1 MAEPTDGCS
10 ATCAILGYS
19 GTTSF
24 DFARSFIYARLAEVV
39 ADCPTLHWKSP
50 MMGPFPIKASDNPES
65 KDRVW
70 SISVNADNLQDL
82 LFRTLRISPP
92 AMDTISGASA
102 SL

>member
-1 MAEPTDGCS
+1 
-10 ATCAILGYS
+10 
-19 GTTSF
+19 
-24 DFARSFIYARLAEVV
+24 
-39 ADCPTLHWKSP
+39 

-92 AMDTISGASA
+92 AMGTISGASA